1 MARRIA
7 WPYWFRAEAAKVP
20 WPVIA
25 EQHLQQVRQHH
36 VVIDDRLLEH
46 LKTIREKRPTE
57 VQLRWIC
64 AKELGV
70 PAEPFIVWRR
80 SRRDKPE
87 RADFTQLPVKGGLG
101 LSWGRVASYV
111 EVECDPINPARPVG
125 LLVTRGALGLEY
137 TVGAAAVSSV
147 GGARVRL
154 VVRCPGGTRALLI
167 NGHSPDL
174 RIELLQQVLDDDAW
188 KPFERVG
195 LPVDSPWPGTSYD
208 TGPQGFFDSPVDP
221 VDAAFQRLKRGGPP
235 VGWYPVTATSRT
247 APLWAPPDY
256 GMLLKEIRNETLPRI
271 ERIYRPALPPFE
283 QQNVLDTGPV
293 DGPTGSSLTATAEL
307 PSLSLLTLPASADP
321 FLALGLGFGTSYLEE
336 RQHDLPGV
344 GGDDLMVTAEY
355 SDTPNRMGPTTMAAY
370 LPSFPQHINTRTP
383 IDLAAVRDGLVAP
396 EVPDREWRETVRIS
410 WFRPPTTAALGQG
423 TGGSLARFE
432 SPADT
437 SAECLL
443 PLRPAGDFR
452 PLLPVPDGPEGQ
464 AEFRRTSIVDAAAEI
479 PIGSGGRSPGYP
491 VAVQDVFGV
500 WSRWEDA
507 LYNGDE
513 PEPPRPR
520 IIAMALTS
528 TFAGSTS
535 CPATLEV
542 ELAVSWEDRT
552 PVGVDLLVVMFPMP
566 LSTTPPPGGVTPF
579 DPAPVGCFRRDVS
592 LTFAGHELQ
601 GGAGVQVEHLDSA
614 GENAVPAGPAQG
626 EEGRRY
632 KLRISVPV
640 LDFGVTARWGA
651 ALWTQS
657 HLLIGVT
664 SGLTP
669 DAASPALTSA
679 ATPVPVAPIPPPLPP
694 GVPMGSAPDAQ
705 GCSHARVHWSVPA
718 GAQLQADKGIIVWEI
733 AETALR
739 QAVGLPA
746 RAAEGTLPGIRLQQL
761 WDSYDALPADR
772 RRSIFRRLLVLPGS
786 AREADVTLPKGSTDI
801 HLFTVT
807 TLSTSG
813 IESAWPGGA
822 PAHESLQAVAA
833 PRLRRPAAPVVSS
846 VIGVAGSVALSLT
859 SASRVPVHEFRLF
872 RTRSEVAARS
882 FESMGPAFAV
892 VPAVPP
898 GAGQPPDPV
907 TGELTYTANWTGAFG
922 PSWDDW
928 FVRAVAVPVDAV
940 PVQAVRGLP
949 STACEPVVVTVLP
962 GTAPDLAPLV
972 ATPIGTGELIRVTTS
987 TSAPA
992 REVALGNHR
1001 VSVEV
1006 QGAAGV
1012 INVDPLPLQ
1021 EVEEGTVSGPSP
1033 ANADPGAALIRGPR
1047 AGGRSPLGIWLTR
1060 PDSGQP
1066 VDVTVR
1072 LVDPLGR
1079 LTEQQVTVPAFVA
1092 EPPTLELIDI
1102 FTIVG
1107 RGVVARLR
1115 SDADVEAQPPYVLA
1129 VQAQR
1134 TRRPFPIGPLPPPV
1148 RARFELD
1155 DIPTRPGPFPS
1166 ADPIQ
1171 AVRTTDDPPHEYQI
1185 LIRLIPPMVVTFVLR
1200 APNGAQTQVVAE
1212 VTN

>member
-25 EQHLQQVRQHH
+25 QQHLQQIRQHH
-36 VVIDDRLLEH
+36 VVVDDWLLEH
-46 LKTIREKRPTE
+46 LKSIREKRPTE
-57 VQLRWIC
+57 IQLRWSC

-70 PAEPFIVWRR
+70 PAEPFIVWQRPG
-80 SRRDKPE
+80 RDDEPE
-87 RADFTQLPVKGGLG
+87 RADFDQFPVKGGLG

-111 EVECDPINPARPVG
+111 EVECDPIDPARPVG
-125 LLVTRGALGLEY
+125 LLVTRGGLGLDS

-147 GGARVRL
+147 NGARVRL
-154 VVRCPGGTRALLI
+154 VVRCPGGTRALLV

-174 RIELLQQVLDDDAW
+174 RIELLQQVLDSDEW
-188 KPFERVG
+188 KPLERVG
-195 LPVDSPWPGTSYD
+195 LPVDEPWLGTSYE
-208 TGPQGFFDSPVDP
+208 TGPQGLFDNLVDP
-221 VDAAFQRLKRGGPP
+221 VEAALQRLERGGPP
-235 VGWYPVTATSRT
+235 VGWYPVTATGRT
-247 APLWAPPDY
+247 APLWSPPDY
-256 GMLLKEIRNETLPRI
+256 KMLLKEIRNETLPRI
-271 ERIYRPALPPFE
+271 ERIYRPALPPYE
-283 QQNVLDTGPV
+283 QQNVLDSGPV
-293 DGPTGSSLTATAEL
+293 DGPSGSSLTATAEL

-336 RQHDLPGV
+336 RTHDLPGV

-355 SDTPNRMGPTTMAAY
+355 SDTPNRIGPVTMAAY
-370 LPSFPQHINTRTP
+370 LPSFPQHANTRTP
-383 IDLAAVRDGLVAP
+383 VNVAAVRDGLVAP
-396 EVPDREWRETVRIS
+396 AVPDQAWRETVRIS
-410 WFRPPTTAALGQG
+410 WFRPPATAALGQG

-437 SAECLL
+437 TAECLL

-452 PLLPVPDGPEGQ
+452 PLLPVPDGPEDHQ
-464 AEFRRTSIVDAAAEI
+464 DFRRTSIVDAAAEI
-479 PIGSGGRSPGYP
+479 PIGSGGRNPGYP

-500 WSRWEDA
+500 WSKWEDA
-507 LYNGDE
+507 LYAGDE
-513 PEPPRPR
+513 PAPPRPR
-520 IIAMALTS
+520 IIALALRS
-528 TFAGSTS
+528 TFTGSTS

-552 PVGVDLLVVMFPMP
+552 PVAVDLRLVLFPMASP
-566 LSTTPPPGGVTPF
+566 TSGPPVGVTPF
-579 DPAPVGCFRRDVS
+579 GAAPAGCFRRDVS
-592 LTFAGHELQ
+592 LSFAGQELQ

-614 GENAVPAGPAQG
+614 GENVVPAGSAQG

-632 KLRISVPV
+632 RLQISVPV

-651 ALWTQS
+651 ALWTRS

-664 SGLTP
+664 SALTP
-669 DAASPALTSA
+669 APASPALTSA
-679 ATPVPVAPIPPPLPP
+679 ASPVPIAPIPPPLPP

-718 GAQLQADKGIIVWEI
+718 GAQLQAEKGIIVWEI

-739 QAVGLPA
+739 QSVGLPP
-746 RAAEGTLPGIRLQQL
+746 RAAEGTLPGVRLQQL
-761 WDSYDALPADR
+761 WDSYDALSADR

-786 AREADVTLPKGSTDI
+786 AREADVALPKGSTDI

-822 PAHESLQAVAA
+822 PPHEHLQAVAA
-833 PRLRRPAAPVVSS
+833 PRLRRPAAPVVNS
-846 VIGVAGSVALSLT
+846 VIGAAGSVALTLT

-892 VPAVPP
+892 VPALPP

-907 TGELTYTANWTGAFG
+907 TGELTYTASWTGGFA

-928 FVRAVAVPVDAV
+928 FVRAVAVPVEAV
-940 PVQAVRGLP
+940 PVEAVRGLP

-962 GTAPDLAPLV
+962 GTAPDLAPLL
-972 ATPIGTGELIRVTTS
+972 ATPLGTGELIRLTTS

-992 REVALGNHR
+992 RAVALGNHR
-1001 VSVEV
+1001 VSVAV

-1012 INVDPLPLQ
+1012 LDVAPLPLQ
-1021 EVEEGTVSGPSP
+1021 EVAEGPVAGPPP
-1033 ANADPGAALIRGPR
+1033 ANADPGVALFRGPR
-1047 AGGRSPLGIWLTR
+1047 AAGRTPLGLWLTR

-1066 VDVTVR
+1066 VDVSVR

-1079 LTEQQVTVPAFVA
+1079 LTEQRITVAAFVA
-1092 EPPTLELIDI
+1092 EPPSLDVLDV
-1102 FTIVG
+1102 FTISN
-1107 RGVVARLR
+1107 RGVVVRLR
-1115 SDADVEAQPPYVLA
+1115 SDADVEAQPPYILA

-1155 DIPTRPGPFPS
+1155 DLPTRPGPFPS
-1166 ADPIQ
+1166 ADIIQ
-1171 AVRTTDDPPHEYQI
+1171 AVRTTQNPPHEYQL
-1185 LIRLIPPMVVTFVLR
+1185 LIRLVPPMVITFVLR
-1200 APNGAQTQVVAE
+1200 APDGAQTQEVVE
-1212 VTN
+1212 VP